1 MKIFGETQDP
11 SETKDYTYDWSSALA
26 ANETISSQTVTLVMP
41 SGATLNSNSLA
52 GNISRV
58 WLSGGTSGSR
68 IIFTV
73 RIATSQARTLEE
85 SFGVNVVDSTILSDP
100 GPSAEDIRAR
110 IAEAKAQRHLVAL
123 GQAVVEV
130 WRNGR
135 RVQVK
140 ITDMKQLNDYILAL
154 ERELDEQGSVD
165 AGRKKRRAI
174 TLAWS
179 N

>member
-11 SETKDYTYDWSSALA
+11 SETKDYTYDWSNALA

-58 WLSGGTSGSR
+58 WLSGGNSGSR

-73 RIATSQARTLEE
+73 RIVTSQARTLEE

-100 GPSAEDIRAR
+100 GPSVEDIRTR

-154 ERELDEQGSVD
+154 ERELDEQGAVD
-165 AGRKKRRAI
+165 AGRNRRRAI